1 MQQLAGPSRRRHR
14 TTRIVWQSA
23 LALLL
28 FGGLRLAASVGGR
41 WATATATVSRWSQV
55 STFGQINWS
64 IWERLRSPVRANPQP
79 RVARGWPFVISA
91 GSVVQS
97 FGWDRH
103 DGVSAFSPDVEIAV
117 HPDRMVLGGPGGEV
131 VQVRSSAG
139 GFTVTIAVGPHL
151 TLAVGPVQDLDVH
164 RHQTLLSGAAVGR
177 TATDHLSVAVR
188 NQGYPVN
195 PFGPSL
201 FRRPDPIGG
210 HG

>member
-14 TTRIVWQSA
+14 ATRIVWQSA
-23 LALLL
+23 LALLS
-28 FGGLRLAASVGGR
+28 FGGLRLAASVGGP
-41 WATATATVSRWSQV
+41 WAAATATVSRWSQV

-64 IWERLRSPVRANPQP
+64 IWERLRSPVRAAPRPQ
-79 RVARGWPFVISA
+79 VARGWPFVISA
-91 GSVVQS
+91 GTVVRS

-103 DGVSAFSPDVEIAV
+103 DGVSAFSPEVEIAV
-117 HPDRMVLGGPGGEV
+117 HPGRMVLSGPGGEV
-131 VQVRSSAG
+131 AKVRRSAG

-151 TLAVGPVQDLDVH
+151 ALAVGPVQDLDVH
-164 RHQTLLSGAAVGR
+164 RHQTLPGGATVGR
-177 TATDHLSVAVR
+177 TATSLFSVAVR